1 MVLVTAVTWV
11 PSLAWEFPHTAGA
24 AKKKKRISGLYMSEE
39 NYLWV
44 ATDSM
49 KTFSGGEIKRPGAIC
64 YVPVPV

>member
-1 MVLVTAVTWV
+1 
-11 PSLAWEFPHTAGA
+11 
-24 AKKKKRISGLYMSEE
+24 MSEE